1 MSKVDLTGKPFH
13 FIGIGGIGMSALAH
27 IVAKRQLP
35 ISGSDVKASHITS
48 RLESLGTKIFYQQ
61 QASNLN
67 CYRVEVSP
75 ENSPVAPLIT
85 ANVELQTNPVTTQ
98 ITPEL
103 SPLLPQV
110 VCSTAISD
118 SNPEYKAAKEL
129 ECPIFHRS
137 DLLAALIAEYDS
149 IAVSGTHGKTT
160 TSSAIA
166 YMLLEAGLDPT
177 IIVGGE
183 VDAWSGN
190 ARAGEGKYLVAEADE
205 SDGSLVKHS
214 PSIGIITNI
223 ELDHPD
229 RYGDITEVIDIFQ
242 TFAGQCQTVI
252 GCLDDEVIRDNIA
265 LDISY
270 SVDSES
276 GADYTVSDVVYDAQ
290 GTKAQIWEKGKSLGV
305 LKLQLLGKH
314 NLSNAL
320 SAIAV
325 GRKIGL
331 EFSEIAQGLASFSG
345 TKRRF
350 ELKGEVNNIKLIDD
364 YAHHP
369 SEITVTLAAARLR
382 ITDNSPEKRII
393 AIFQPHRYS
402 RTEAFMAE
410 FAQAFSDA
418 DIVIVSDIYSAGE
431 ANPKG
436 ISSKQLANAIAENH
450 EGVFYQQNLDS
461 LPVFLQQDILQPGDL
476 VLFLG
481 AGNLNQTIP
490 KTLELLSEK

>member
-1 MSKVDLTGKPFH
+1 MSKVDLTGKSFH

-35 ISGSDVKASHITS
+35 VSGSDVKASHITS

-67 CYRVEVSP
+67 CYRVKVSP
-75 ENSPVAPLIT
+75 ENSPIAPLIT
-85 ANVELQTNPVTTQ
+85 ANVELQTTPVTTQ

-205 SDGSLVKHS
+205 SDGSLIKHS

-229 RYGDITEVIDIFQ
+229 RYGDIT
-242 TFAGQCQTVI
+242 
-252 GCLDDEVIRDNIA
+252 
-265 LDISY
+265 
-270 SVDSES
+270 
-276 GADYTVSDVVYDAQ
+276 
-290 GTKAQIWEKGKSLGV
+290 
-305 LKLQLLGKH
+305 
-314 NLSNAL
+314 
-320 SAIAV
+320 
-325 GRKIGL
+325 
-331 EFSEIAQGLASFSG
+331 
-345 TKRRF
+345 
-350 ELKGEVNNIKLIDD
+350 
-364 YAHHP
+364 
-369 SEITVTLAAARLR
+369 
-382 ITDNSPEKRII
+382 
-393 AIFQPHRYS
+393 
-402 RTEAFMAE
+402 
-410 FAQAFSDA
+410 
-418 DIVIVSDIYSAGE
+418 
-431 ANPKG
+431 
-436 ISSKQLANAIAENH
+436 
-450 EGVFYQQNLDS
+450 
-461 LPVFLQQDILQPGDL
+461 
-476 VLFLG
+476 
-481 AGNLNQTIP
+481 
-490 KTLELLSEK
+490 